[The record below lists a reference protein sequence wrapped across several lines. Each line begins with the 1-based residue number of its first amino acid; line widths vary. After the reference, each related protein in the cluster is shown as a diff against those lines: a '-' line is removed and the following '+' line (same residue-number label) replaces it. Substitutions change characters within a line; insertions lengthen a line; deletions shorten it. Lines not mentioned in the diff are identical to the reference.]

1 MIEQR
6 SRLAIFTVALLL
18 AGAVGGTVTACA
30 IFADDAPTGIA
41 LINADTGP
49 TGDRVI
55 KALEQDGRGYEW
67 TMARPGEASTDD
79 YAAVISLPADLT
91 TSIGSLAGPQPKRAE
106 VTVATHDDADAN
118 LVNGATNEVTH
129 LIGATGVDAA
139 LAAVAQARTQLSSVQ
154 FTAQLLAAGVNS
166 AAASADQFGS
176 GAEEML
182 GFLEFAKSG
191 SAQLTSAIA
200 ILNDTVDGAALQA
213 NQLAAALDSTG
224 VTIGQ
229 VQQSAAAVSTG
240 LEQILPM
247 LRALPFAGDPA
258 VADIIAKLEGLRTVS
273 GQAGSQLAGLDLLVG
288 GAVDPN
294 TDLGTLLRTVVG
306 RLQSASAQLNEGAKL
321 AEGLPQLA
329 EQGGEMV
336 TSAISQLT
344 AGVGQLQTIV
354 NNLNTQTG
362 KAMETLP
369 MRSTAQQSAL
379 ALALTDPV
387 EIVRK

>member
-1 MIEQR
+1 MIEKR
-6 SRLAIFTVALLL
+6 SRLALFTVSLLL
-18 AGAVGGTVTACA
+18 AGAVGGAVTACS
-30 IFADDAPTGIA
+30 IFSDDAPTGIA

-49 TGDRVI
+49 TGDRVR
-55 KALEQDGRGYEW
+55 KALEQDGRGYAW

-79 YAAVISLPADLT
+79 YAAVITLPADLT
-91 TSIGSLAGPQPKRAE
+91 TSIGSLAGTQPQRAK

-176 GAEEML
+176 GAQEML
-182 GFLEFAKSG
+182 GFLEFAKTG

-200 ILNDTVDGAALQA
+200 MLNDTVDGAALQA
-213 NQLAAALDSTG
+213 NQLAEALDTTG
-224 VTIGQ
+224 LTIGQ
-229 VQQSAAAVSTG
+229 VQQSATAVSTG

-258 VADIIAKLEGLRTVS
+258 VADIIAKLDGLRTVS
-273 GQAGSQLAGLDLLVG
+273 GQAGTQLAGLDLLVG

-329 EQGGEMV
+329 DQGGAMV

-344 AGVGQLQTIV
+344 TGVTQLQTIV

-362 KAMETLP
+362 KAMESLP

-387 EIVRK
+387 DIVRE

>member
-1 MIEQR
+1 MRQKR
-6 SRLAIFTVALLL
+6 SRLAVLVISVLG
-18 AGAVGGTVTACA
+18 AGALGGTVTACGLL
-30 IFADDAPTGIA
+30 DGDPPTGIA

-49 TGDRVI
+49 TGARVVQ
-55 KALEQDGRGYEW
+55 ALQQDGRGYTW
-67 TMARPGEASTDD
+67 TMAPPGAADTAD
-79 YAAVISLPADLT
+79 YAAVITLPADLT
-91 TSIGSLAGPQPKRAE
+91 TAVGSLAGAQPTRAK
-106 VTVATHDDADAN
+106 VTVAAHEDADSA
-118 LVNGATNEVTH
+118 LVDGAATQVSR

-154 FTAQLLAAGVNS
+154 FTAQLLSAGVNS

-176 GAEEML
+176 GAQEML
-182 GFLEFAKSG
+182 GFLEYAKSG
-191 SAQLTSAIA
+191 SAQLTSAIQ

-229 VQQSAAAVSTG
+229 VQQSATAVSTG
-240 LEQILPM
+240 LDQILPM

-258 VADIIAKLEGLRTVS
+258 VADIIARLDGLRTVS
-273 GQAGSQLAGLDLLVG
+273 GQAGTQLAGLDLLVG

-306 RLQSASAQLNEGAKL
+306 RLQGASAQLNEGAKL

-329 EQGGEMV
+329 EQGGAMV

-344 AGVGQLQTIV
+344 TGVTQLQTIV
-354 NNLNTQTG
+354 DNLNTNTG
-362 KAMETLP
+362 KAMAALP
-369 MRSTAQQSAL
+369 LRSTAQQSAL

-387 EIVRK
+387 EIVRE